1 MIIECPACAT
11 RYQVPDGS
19 IGSAGRNV
27 RCAKCKHSWH
37 ATGIERVDAEAGQ
50 ASVEPALARK
60 AADRSTPPERERGLG
75 AREAARGLGA
85 EPRGG
90 RAEAR
95 DGALASRG
103 STAADRGAA
112 GSTGERAFFDAEPLA
127 GPRRSRPL
135 WTWAAAIL
143 AIMVAAAVA
152 AIAFWGLPDWVPGG
166 RQTVA
171 AEPELVLDF
180 PDDQQGMRQLANG
193 TEFFGASGT
202 ITNTGSDTKRVPPI
216 LIVLRDSRERIVYS
230 FEVVPP
236 KHSLAPG
243 ESMAVS
249 EAVTEVPRSAR
260 VADIGWKPG

>member
-37 ATGIERVDAEAGQ
+37 ATAVEEADVDAVPAP
-50 ASVEPALARK
+50 VEPALARK
-60 AADRSTPPERERGLG
+60 TADRSSPRQQERGAG
-75 AREAARGLGA
+75 ARKMTEEPRA

-90 RAEAR
+90 GEPR
-95 DGALASRG
+95 DGVLASRG
-103 STAADRGAA
+103 PATAGRGAA
-112 GSTGERAFFDAEPLA
+112 GSAGAGTSSDAEPLV
-127 GPRRSRPL
+127 GSRRARPL
-135 WTWAAAIL
+135 WTWAALIL

-193 TEFFGASGT
+193 TEFFGARGT

-216 LIVLRDSRERIVYS
+216 LVVLRDSRERIVYS